1 MERRKAI
8 SVLLMYP
15 HLIIQHAAR
24 AKVAL
29 TKATA
34 ICPANWKANTW
45 SLGILVLLLLDC

>member
-8 SVLLMYP
+8 SLLLMYP
-15 HLIIQHAAR
+15 HLIIQHAAC
-24 AKVAL
+24 AKFAL

-34 ICPANWKANTW
+34 ICPAKRKANTW